1 MTDGHGDDI
10 YHYKHIKSNFSS
22 NVCHQTNHD
31 GLKQYLYEHMDSIR
45 AYPEPEP
52 FSLERNIAAHCGI
65 EPEHVCA
72 TNGATEAIYLIA
84 QAYRES
90 HSFIKMP
97 TFSEYAD
104 ACRLHAHQVHP
115 IYDLNRFPEKPVLIW
130 LCNPN
135 NPTGEVYDINLLKQL
150 IENYPQ
156 HLFILDQ
163 SYEAFT
169 LKRIIGVKEALA
181 YPNVL
186 QLHSMTKQF
195 AVPGLRIGYV
205 TGHPLLIGKLRKCRM
220 PWSVNAL
227 AIAAGQYLLN
237 HAQEY
242 QPDIQALL
250 KEKDRVAEALKKT
263 GGMEVWDSDTHYM
276 LIQLRSGRA
285 AALKEF
291 LATRYGIL
299 IRDASNFEGLDE
311 RFFRIAIQTPT
322 ENNQLIDRIK
332 EWIYTC

>member
-31 GLKQYLYEHMDSIR
+31 RLKQYLYEHMDSIR

-97 TFSEYAD
+97 TFSEYTD
-104 ACRLHAHQVHP
+104 ACRLHAHQIHP

-263 GGMEVWDSDTHYM
+263 GGMEVWESDTHYM